1 MTSGEPT
8 TVARC
13 GYCGKEFDVRGF
25 QVVVVGRGAYHSTEC
40 ARLDAAGP
48 QRRTRGNGATDIRK
62 AMKQRG

>member
-1 MTSGEPT
+1 MTSGDPT

-40 ARLDAAGP
+40 ARLDADGP
-48 QRRTRGNGATDIRK
+48 RRRTRGEAAINIRSG
-62 AMKQRG
+62 MKSRR

>member
-1 MTSGEPT
+1 MTSGDPT

-40 ARLDAAGP
+40 ARLDADGP
-48 QRRTRGNGATDIRK
+48 PRPNWHARGPGNG
-62 AMKQRG
+62 RGLKRR